1 MQNAGDT
8 MDHDEHDRRDFLKS
22 VASGG
27 AAAAAT
33 VLPTTTLAQAPR
45 PAASAT
51 TVPVPEAVGYTYFT
65 PDEAAF
71 IEAVVDHMIP
81 ADALTPKG
89 TDLGVNV
96 YIDRALASGWGKG
109 ERLYRQG
116 PWKQGS
122 GNQGYQLPLTPAEVY
137 RAAIPAAN
145 AQCVKLHGKPFE
157 KLAAEQ
163 REAFLL
169 ALQAGKVT
177 LEGGPPAG
185 TFFDM
190 LYQNVMEGMFSDPVY
205 GGNKDKAG
213 WKLVGFGGVVAVH
226 QQNVVKYLGKKFPIQ
241 ALGIADMS

>member
-1 MQNAGDT
+1 M
-8 MDHDEHDRRDFLKS
+8 EHDGRDRRIFLKH
-22 VASGG
+22 VATGG
-27 AAAAAT
+27 AVAVAT
-33 VLPTTTLAQAPR
+33 AVPQASLAQATNAALAAP
-45 PAASAT
+45 PAAMPAATSA
-51 TVPVPEAVGYTYFT
+51 AGYTYFT

-89 TDLGVNV
+89 TDLGVHV

-116 PWKQGS
+116 PWKLGT
-122 GNQGYQLPLTPAEVY
+122 GNQGYQLPLTPSEVY

-145 AQCVKLHGKPFE
+145 AQCVKQYGKTFE
-157 KLAAEQ
+157 KLNAEQ
-163 REAFLL
+163 REAFLV
-169 ALQAGKVT
+169 ALQGGKLA
-177 LEGGPPAG
+177 LEGGPPG
-185 TFFDM
+185 RTFFDM
-190 LYQNVMEGMFSDPVY
+190 LYQNVMEGMFSDPIY

-241 ALGIADMS
+241 PLAIADMS

>member
-1 MQNAGDT
+1 M
-8 MDHDEHDRRDFLKS
+8 EHDGRDRRFFLKQ
-22 VASGG
+22 VATGG
-27 AAAAAT
+27 AVAVAT
-33 VLPTTTLAQAPR
+33 AVPQASLAQAANAVNAAP
-45 PAASAT
+45 PAAASAT
-51 TVPVPEAVGYTYFT
+51 GYTYFT

-71 IEAVVDHMIP
+71 IEAVVDHMVP
-81 ADALTPKG
+81 ADALTAKG
-89 TDLGVNV
+89 TDLGVNI

-116 PWKQGS
+116 PWKPGT

-145 AQCVKLHGKPFE
+145 AQCVQLYGKPFE
-157 KLAAEQ
+157 KLAPEQ

-169 ALQAGKVT
+169 ALQGGKVA
-177 LEGGPPAG
+177 LAGGLPAR

-190 LYQNVMEGMFSDPVY
+190 LYQNVMEGMFSDPIY

-226 QQNVVKYLGKKFPIQ
+226 QQNVVKYLGKKFPIKP
-241 ALGIADMS
+241 LGIADMS

>member
-1 MQNAGDT
+1 MENDGR
-8 MDHDEHDRRDFLKS
+8 DRRIFLKH
-22 VASGG
+22 VATGG
-27 AAAAAT
+27 AVA
-33 VLPTTTLAQAPR
+33 LTTAVPQASLAQATQSAEAAAPT
-45 PAASAT
+45 AASA
-51 TVPVPEAVGYTYFT
+51 PAYTYFT

-116 PWKQGS
+116 PWKTGTA
-122 GNQGYQLPLTPAEVY
+122 NQGYQLPLTPAEVY

-145 AQCVKLHGKPFE
+145 AQCVKQYGKPFE
-157 KLAAEQ
+157 KLDAQQ

-169 ALQAGKVT
+169 ALQDGKVA
-177 LEGGPPAG
+177 LDGGPPAR
-185 TFFDM
+185 TFFAM
-190 LYQNVMEGMFSDPVY
+190 LYQNVMEGMFADPMY

-213 WKLVGFGGVVAVH
+213 WKLVGFGGVLAVH
-226 QQNVVKYLGKKFPIQ
+226 QRNVVSYLGKKFPIQ
-241 ALGIADMS
+241 PLGIADMS